1 MLVTRPS
8 PWYIFQPNIKIPS
21 ERWDNRGESWKLI
34 IFLDFEPWVEAN
46 LRILLHVYKGENQQ
60 FSRKLTFV
68 FRSELTSISKW
79 LFDFFFRIHSYL
91 SATTYS
97 IFSTVGALSA
107 KQHHKNLQYPP
118 SAGFSKFNYHP
129 HNYTDSLPRTKI
141 FEKNGDIYDC
151 LQQSTW
157 NPGICYTFGW
167 MRRSKSLSHES
178 LYCCTCSK
186 IAHA

>member
-46 LRILLHVYKGENQQ
+46 LRILLMFYKGENQQ

-79 LFDFFFRIHSYL
+79 LFDFGFFFAYIVISQLQHTQFSAQLEPCAQNGTTKTSNIPPRQGSQITTLIYL
-91 SATTYS
+91 HL
-97 IFSTVGALSA
+97 V
-107 KQHHKNLQYPP
+107 
-118 SAGFSKFNYHP
+118 
-129 HNYTDSLPRTKI
+129 SLPP
-141 FEKNGDIYDC
+141 
-151 LQQSTW
+151 
-157 NPGICYTFGW
+157 NPPVW
-167 MRRSKSLSHES
+167 DKE
-178 LYCCTCSK
+178 YCS
-186 IAHA
+186 